1 MAHVVVTRP
10 LVEGGLTELRKDH
23 TVTVCDPPEGAA
35 RSEEEL
41 IALAD
46 GADVLLTVLADPV
59 TERVFAACPDLKM
72 VAQYAVGID
81 NIDLDA
87 AQAHDV
93 VVTHTPGV
101 LTDATADM
109 AWALLL
115 AAARRVPAADDYVRE
130 GQFERWE
137 TTLLLGTELADKT
150 MGIVGLGRIGAAV
163 ARRALGFGMNVV
175 YHNRTRA
182 NPTVERQ
189 TSAQY
194 VALEEL
200 ISTSDVV
207 SLHCPL
213 NEDSRHLIDAAALER
228 MKEEAILVN
237 TARGAVVDEA
247 ALVEA
252 LSAGTIAGAALDVFE
267 DEPDVHPGLMEQDR
281 VVLAPH
287 LGSATT
293 ETRTEMVHMCVESI
307 RARLSGAEEIPHRA
321 V

>member
-10 LVEGGLTELRKDH
+10 LVENGLADLRETH
-23 TVTVCDPPEGAA
+23 TVTVCDPPSGSTRTED
-35 RSEEEL
+35 EL
-41 IALAD
+41 IDLIG
-46 GADVLLTVLADPV
+46 GADALLSVLADPL
-59 TERVFAACPDLKM
+59 TDAVFDACPDLKI

-81 NIDLDA
+81 NIDLEA
-87 AQAHDV
+87 AEAHDV

-115 AAARRVPAADDYVRE
+115 AAARHVRAADQYVRD

-163 ARRALGFGMNVV
+163 ARRALGFGMNIV
-175 YHNRTRA
+175 YHNRERA

-189 TSAQY
+189 TGARY
-194 VALEEL
+194 VGLDEL
-200 ISTSDVV
+200 LATSDVV

-213 NEDSRHLIDAAALER
+213 NEDSHHLIDAAALAR
-228 MKEEAILVN
+228 MKETALLVN

-247 ALVEA
+247 ALVAALEA
-252 LSAGTIAGAALDVFE
+252 GDIAGAGLDVFE
-267 DEPDVHPGLMEQDR
+267 DEPEVHPGLLDRDR
-281 VVLAPH
+281 VVLVPH

-293 ETRTEMVHMCVESI
+293 KTRREMAQMCVDSL
-307 RARLSGAEEIPHRA
+307 RARFNGEEEIPYRA
-321 V
+321 A

>member
-10 LVEGGLTELRKDH
+10 LIENGLAKLHDKH
-23 TVTVCDPPEGAA
+23 TVTVCDPPTGAT
-35 RSEEEL
+35 RTEDEL
-41 IALAD
+41 IDLAD
-46 GADVLLTVLADPV
+46 GADVLLTVLADPI
-59 TERVFAACPDLKM
+59 TERVFEKCPNLQM

-81 NIDLDA
+81 NIDLEA
-87 AQAHDV
+87 AAEHDV

-101 LTDATADM
+101 LTDATADF

-115 AAARRVPAADDYVRE
+115 SAARHVNAADQYVRD
-130 GQFERWE
+130 GHFERWE
-137 TTLLLGTELADKT
+137 TTLFMGTELADKQ

-163 ARRALGFGMNVV
+163 ARRALGFGMDVV
-175 YHNRTRA
+175 YHNRRRA

-189 TSAQY
+189 VGARY
-194 VALEEL
+194 VEMEEL
-200 ISTSDVV
+200 LATSDVI

-213 NEDSRHLIDAAALER
+213 NEDSHHLIDAAALKR
-228 MKEEAILVN
+228 MKESALLVN

-252 LSAGTIAGAALDVFE
+252 LETGAIAGAGLDVFE
-267 DEPDVHPGLMEQDR
+267 DEPEVHPGLIEQDR
-281 VVLAPH
+281 AVLAPH

-293 ETRTEMVHMCVESI
+293 ETRREMAQMCAASI
-307 RARLSGAEEIPHRA
+307 AALFDGSEEIPHRA

>member
-1 MAHVVVTRP
+1 MAHIVVTRP
-10 LVEGGLTELRKDH
+10 LIENGLSALADEH
-23 TVTVCDPPEGAA
+23 TVTVCAPPDGAA
-35 RSEEEL
+35 RTEDEL
-41 IALAD
+41 IELAAD
-46 GADVLLTVLADPV
+46 ADVLLTVLADPI
-59 TERVFAACPDLKM
+59 TERVFEACPQLQM

-87 AQAHDV
+87 AAAHDV

-109 AWALLL
+109 TWALLL
-115 AAARRVPAADDYVRE
+115 AAARHVPAAHAYVRD

-137 TTLLLGTELADKT
+137 TTLLLGTELAGKT

-163 ARRALGFGMNVV
+163 ARRALGFGMEVV
-175 YHNRTRA
+175 YHNRSTA

-189 TSAQY
+189 TNARY
-194 VALEEL
+194 VEFEEL
-200 ISTSDVV
+200 LATSDVV

-213 NEDSRHLIDAAALER
+213 NDDSHHLIDAAALDR
-228 MKEEAILVN
+228 MKETALLVN

-252 LSAGTIAGAALDVFE
+252 LDDGAIAGAGLDVFE
-267 DEPDVHPGLMEQDR
+267 EEPNVHPGLVDQDR
-281 VVLAPH
+281 TVLAPH
-287 LGSATT
+287 LGSATR
-293 ETRTEMVHMCVESI
+293 EARAEMAAMCAASI
-307 RARLSGAEEIPHRA
+307 NAAMRDADSIPHRA

>member
-10 LVEGGLTELRKDH
+10 LIENGLAELHEAH
-23 TVTVCDPPEGAA
+23 TVTVCDPPAGAA

-41 IALAD
+41 IDLASD
-46 GADVLLTVLADPV
+46 ADVLLTVLADPV
-59 TERVFAACPDLKM
+59 TERVFEACPDLQM

-81 NIDLDA
+81 NIDLEA
-87 AQAHDV
+87 AAAHDV

-115 AAARRVPAADDYVRE
+115 GAARHVTAADQYVRD

-137 TTLLLGTELADKT
+137 TTLLLGTELANKT
-150 MGIVGLGRIGAAV
+150 LGIVGLGRIGAAT
-163 ARRALGFGMNVV
+163 ARRALGFGMDVV
-175 YHNRTRA
+175 YHNRRRA

-189 TSAQY
+189 TNAEY
-194 VALEEL
+194 VALDEL
-200 ISTSDVV
+200 LVTSDVV

-213 NEDSRHLIDAAALER
+213 NEDSHHLIDADALAT
-228 MKEEAILVN
+228 MKDTAILVN
-237 TARGAVVDEA
+237 TARGEVVDEDALVA
-247 ALVEA
+247 ALDD
-252 LSAGTIAGAALDVFE
+252 GTIAAAGLDVFE
-267 DEPDVHPGLMEQDR
+267 KEPDVHPGLVEQER
-281 VVLAPH
+281 AVLAPH

-293 ETRTEMVHMCVESI
+293 EARTKMAHMCVASI
-307 RARLSGAEEIPHRA
+307 TAVLAGHEDVPHRA

>member
-10 LVEGGLTELRKDH
+10 LVEGGLSELREAH
-23 TVTVCDPPEGAA
+23 TVTVCDPPEGAT

-46 GADVLLTVLADPV
+46 EADVLLTVLADPV
-59 TERVFAACPDLKM
+59 TERVFEACPNLKM

-81 NIDLDA
+81 NIDLEA
-87 AQAHDV
+87 AEAHDV

-115 AAARRVPAADDYVRE
+115 AVARHVPTADEYVRD

-137 TTLLLGTELADKT
+137 TTLLLGTELAGKT

-163 ARRALGFGMNVV
+163 ARRALGFGMDVV
-175 YHNRTRA
+175 YHNRHRA

-189 TSAQY
+189 VSAQY
-194 VALEEL
+194 VEL
-200 ISTSDVV
+200 DDLLATSDVV

-213 NEDSRHLIDAAALER
+213 NDDSHHLIDAGALQR
-228 MKEEAILVN
+228 MKESAILVN

-247 ALVEA
+247 ALVDA
-252 LSAGTIAGAALDVFE
+252 LNAGEIAGAGLDVFE
-267 DEPDVHPGLMEQDR
+267 EEPDVHPGLVELDQ

-293 ETRTEMVHMCVESI
+293 DTRMEMAHMCGESI
-307 RARLSGAEEIPHRA
+307 RALVEEADEIPHRA

>member
-10 LVEGGLTELRKDH
+10 LVEGGLSALREAH

-59 TERVFAACPDLKM
+59 TERVFEACPDLKM

-81 NIDLDA
+81 NIDLEA
-87 AQAHDV
+87 ADEHDV

-115 AAARRVPAADDYVRE
+115 AAARHVPAADDYVRK

-137 TTLLLGTELADKT
+137 TTLLLGTELAGKT
-150 MGIVGLGRIGAAV
+150 MGIVGLGRIGGAV
-163 ARRALGFGMNVV
+163 ARRALGFGMDVV
-175 YHNRTRA
+175 YHNRHRA

-189 TSAQY
+189 VNGTYAE
-194 VALEEL
+194 LEDL
-200 ISTSDVV
+200 LATSDVV

-213 NEDSRHLIDAAALER
+213 NEDSHHLIDAAALER
-228 MKEEAILVN
+228 MKTDAILVN

-252 LSAGTIAGAALDVFE
+252 LEAGEIAGAALDVFE
-267 DEPDVHPGLMEQDR
+267 EEPDVHPGLVEQDR

-293 ETRTEMVHMCVESI
+293 ETRTEMAHMCVESI
-307 RARLSGAEEIPHRA
+307 RALLDGAEEIPHRA

>member
-10 LVEGGLTELRKDH
+10 LIENGLSDLKDGH
-23 TVTVCDPPEGAA
+23 TVTVCDPPAGAV
-35 RSEEEL
+35 RTEEEL

-59 TERVFAACPDLKM
+59 TEQVFAACPDLQM
-72 VAQYAVGID
+72 VAQYAVGVD
-81 NIDLDA
+81 NIDLEA
-87 AQAHDV
+87 AEAHDV

-115 AAARRVPAADDYVRE
+115 AAARRVPAADRYVRD
-130 GQFERWE
+130 GRFERWE

-150 MGIVGLGRIGAAV
+150 MGIVGLGRIGSAV
-163 ARRALGFGMNVV
+163 ARRALGFGMDVV
-175 YHNRTRA
+175 YHNRERA

-189 TSAQY
+189 ASARY
-194 VALEEL
+194 VGLDEL
-200 ISTSDVV
+200 LAASDVV

-213 NEDSRHLIDAAALER
+213 NEDSHHLIDAGALDS
-228 MKEEAILVN
+228 MNDEAILVN
-237 TARGAVVDEA
+237 TARGAVVDEE

-252 LSAGTIAGAALDVFE
+252 LETGEIAAAGLDVFE
-267 DEPDVHPGLMEQDR
+267 DEPAVHPGLYDQER
-281 VVLAPH
+281 AVLAPH

-293 ETRTEMVHMCVESI
+293 ETRMEMAHMCAASI
-307 RARLSGAEEIPHRA
+307 SACFEGAEEIPHR
-321 V
+321 VV